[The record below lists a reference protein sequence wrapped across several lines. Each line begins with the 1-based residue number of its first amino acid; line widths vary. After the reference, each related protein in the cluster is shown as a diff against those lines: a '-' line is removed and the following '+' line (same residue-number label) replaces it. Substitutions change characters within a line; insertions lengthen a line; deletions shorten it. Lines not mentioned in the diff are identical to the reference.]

1 MTQKMPHQQQQS
13 NTTPPIPTPTSNP
26 KTEPMSTSH
35 YASTNYQDRQI
46 KDLSAVSPGWESPLS
61 RADRPSLSRSRPEC
75 NDVGMDTLRIPLAA
89 ARNYHKA
96 ALRARYL
103 ALFALAAVMLMADG
117 IALAVWTENV
127 VEHYVFA
134 ALAISAELLLIA
146 CAIGC
151 RKL

>member
-1 MTQKMPHQQQQS
+1 MTQKMPHQQSQS
-13 NTTPPIPTPTSNP
+13 NTTPPAPTSTSNP

-46 KDLSAVSPGWESPLS
+46 KDLNAVSPGWQEPLS
-61 RADRPSLSRSRPEC
+61 HPSLSRSRPEC
-75 NDVGMDTLRIPLAA
+75 NDVGMDTIRIPLAA

-96 ALRARYL
+96 ALRACYV

>member
-1 MTQKMPHQQQQS
+1 
-13 NTTPPIPTPTSNP
+13 
-26 KTEPMSTSH
+26 MSTSH

-46 KDLSAVSPGWESPLS
+46 KDLNAVSPGWQEPLS
-61 RADRPSLSRSRPEC
+61 HPSLSRSRPEC
-75 NDVGMDTLRIPLAA
+75 NDVGMDTIRIPLAA

-96 ALRARYL
+96 ALRARYV

-117 IALAVWTENV
+117 IALAVWTETV

>member
-1 MTQKMPHQQQQS
+1 
-13 NTTPPIPTPTSNP
+13 
-26 KTEPMSTSH
+26 MSTSH
-35 YASTNYQDRQI
+35 YASTSYNSI
-46 KDLSAVSPGWESPLS
+46 TSPSRTDDYPEPHMSEMRSVLPAWESPLS
-61 RADRPSLSRSRPEC
+61 KADRPSLSRSRPEC
-75 NDVGMDTLRIPLAA
+75 NDVGMDTIRIPLAA

-96 ALRARYL
+96 ALRARYV